1 MLRNFFDFNF
11 GLITSKYVPERILG
25 IFGDKEK
32 NGSVTL
38 TARFRNFGQLF
49 GNYSKN
55 SVITAVFDNFEKK
68 IQKKNR
74 KLIIISKI
82 LEIPKSLLLNKLSI
96 NKSINSINKNVIN
109 LAEQLN

>member
-38 TARFRNFGQLF
+38 V
-49 GNYSKN
+49 GN
-55 SVITAVFDNFEKK
+55 
-68 IQKKNR
+68 
-74 KLIIISKI
+74 
-82 LEIPKSLLLNKLSI
+82 LNHR
-96 NKSINSINKNVIN
+96 
-109 LAEQLN
+109 